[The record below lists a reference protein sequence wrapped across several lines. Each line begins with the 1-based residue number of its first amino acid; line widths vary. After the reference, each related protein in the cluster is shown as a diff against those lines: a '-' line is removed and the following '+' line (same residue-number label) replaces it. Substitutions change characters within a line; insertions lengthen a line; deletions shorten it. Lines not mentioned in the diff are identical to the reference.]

1 MAIFP
6 VDFPFLEEPEV
17 EIVNE
22 GGGSGGFVGFALE
35 VEMGKGV
42 EFAVDAGDE
51 GFKGE
56 GVTRRPALE

>member
-1 MAIFP
+1 M
-6 VDFPFLEEPEV
+6 
-17 EIVNE
+17 NE

-35 VEMGKGV
+35 AEM
-42 EFAVDAGDE
+42 FAVDAGDE

>member
-22 GGGSGGFVGFALE
+22 GGGSGGFVGFAL
-35 VEMGKGV
+35 
-42 EFAVDAGDE
+42 DAGDE